1 MGFEWLT
8 RTIGDIGNGI
18 HKTVG
23 NINNGINNATR
34 WLGHHGK
41 EILKTT
47 NDVAKTIKDV
57 AEVAELFE
65 VPGAKLIG
73 KGAGYVADRS
83 DEMMKN
89 YYGDPNNNVL
99 LNNHPLK
106 ASNRTLKENFK
117 YVQDGFNSGYKIVK
131 KKDKDKLQR

>member
-23 NINNGINNATR
+23 SINDGINNATR

-41 EILKTT
+41 DILKTT

-57 AEVAELFE
+57 AEVAEMFE

-89 YYGDPNNNVL
+89 YYGDPNNNVM
-99 LNNHPLK
+99 LNNQK
-106 ASNRTLKENFK
+106 NRTLKENFK

-131 KKDKDKLQR
+131 KNKLQR

>member
-8 RTIGDIGNGI
+8 KTIGNIGNTI

-23 NINNGINNATR
+23 NINDGINNATR
-34 WLGHHGK
+34 WIGHHGK
-41 EILKTT
+41 DVLQGTH
-47 NDVAKTIKDV
+47 NVAKTIEELADV
-57 AEVAELFE
+57 ADMFDIPAS
-65 VPGAKLIG
+65 KLIK

-83 DEMMKN
+83 EEMMKN

-99 LNNHPLK
+99 LNNQK
-106 ASNRTLKENFK
+106 NRTLKENFK

-131 KKDKDKLQR
+131 KKDKNKLQR